1 MSNRG
6 EHGNVANKQFK
17 MQESPHERENQG
29 AEIQTFHFSEQP
41 ANGRALQHQDKAL
54 FLQMTVGFGLL
65 LCFITM
71 QSLMGSKLPPMTMS
85 VGYAPLIVQRCLE
98 AVTFLT
104 VALFSTRIQKLASH
118 RALMWICSTAL
129 IAEAVIE
136 GMTILGAFP
145 ITGAALSHFAY
156 CVVGSIAPSILW
168 MAWIELYAL
177 LDMRRVTLLFL
188 GANVLQA
195 LLTLLLNLQTPL
207 AVVLT
212 FMTILPPLSTALLAQ
227 TSDRLHGFNVPQSDT
242 ELTCADSAIK
252 SNASFPLAPVCLM
265 ATFTLANVFAR
276 DMLPAEDR
284 PWATVGVLVCLV
296 VLAFAFRR
304 SVMRFN
310 LWPLCAIAFPLTLAG
325 LFGLLL
331 TSSTWG
337 IPATLLTHAGETLF
351 GVFITVVLC
360 NVAFRYATNA
370 LYLFGITK
378 AVGSISA
385 LAGALFAFKGSP
397 WEHDAFILLIASM
410 ALALTVCYVALSWKE
425 AGEIT
430 WGVEETSSETGESA
444 CTTGNASENNLRA
457 ICSKAAFEYG
467 LTRREEEVLSL
478 LIQGMTAQQIEDTLC
493 VSNSTVK
500 SHTHAVYQKTNVHSR
515 TELVEKLDIP
525 TEP

>member
-29 AEIQTFHFSEQP
+29 AEIQTSHFSEQP

-156 CVVGSIAPSILW
+156 CVVGSIVPSILW

-207 AVVLT
+207 
-212 FMTILPPLSTALLAQ
+212 LS
-227 TSDRLHGFNVPQSDT
+227 F
-242 ELTCADSAIK
+242 
-252 SNASFPLAPVCLM
+252 
-265 ATFTLANVFAR
+265 
-276 DMLPAEDR
+276 
-284 PWATVGVLVCLV
+284 
-296 VLAFAFRR
+296 
-304 SVMRFN
+304 
-310 LWPLCAIAFPLTLAG
+310 
-325 LFGLLL
+325 
-331 TSSTWG
+331 
-337 IPATLLTHAGETLF
+337 
-351 GVFITVVLC
+351 
-360 NVAFRYATNA
+360 
-370 LYLFGITK
+370 
-378 AVGSISA
+378 
-385 LAGALFAFKGSP
+385 
-397 WEHDAFILLIASM
+397 
-410 ALALTVCYVALSWKE
+410 
-425 AGEIT
+425 
-430 WGVEETSSETGESA
+430 
-444 CTTGNASENNLRA
+444 
-457 ICSKAAFEYG
+457 
-467 LTRREEEVLSL
+467 
-478 LIQGMTAQQIEDTLC
+478 
-493 VSNSTVK
+493 
-500 SHTHAVYQKTNVHSR
+500 
-515 TELVEKLDIP
+515 
-525 TEP
+525 